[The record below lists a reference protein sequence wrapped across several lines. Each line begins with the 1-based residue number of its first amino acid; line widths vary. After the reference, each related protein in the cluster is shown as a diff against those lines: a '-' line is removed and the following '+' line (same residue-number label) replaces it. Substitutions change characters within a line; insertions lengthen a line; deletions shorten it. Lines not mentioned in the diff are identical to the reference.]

1 MGEKIKKKW
10 GLSGRGQAA
19 RKMLSRGC
27 VIETVQ
33 GIEIE
38 RTRIG
43 RDKEWAVKRWRM
55 SCKDSVSFISDVH
68 LCQLNKG
75 EIFKP
80 EQ

>member
-1 MGEKIKKKW
+1 M
-10 GLSGRGQAA
+10 
-19 RKMLSRGC
+19 
-27 VIETVQ
+27 IETVQ
-33 GIEIE
+33 GIEID

-75 EIFKP
+75 EIFKS